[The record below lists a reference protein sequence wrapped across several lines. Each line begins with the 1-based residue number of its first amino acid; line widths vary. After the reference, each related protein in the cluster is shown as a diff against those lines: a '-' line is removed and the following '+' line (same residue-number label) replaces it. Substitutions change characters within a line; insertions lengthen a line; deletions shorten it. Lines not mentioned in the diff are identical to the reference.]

1 LKISKNKYLIKMD
14 DIRDKLLSIRK
25 SLRKKEKAENPE
37 LFAKKEA
44 EKKLREEEEAK
55 RREAA
60 KAARKA

>member
-1 LKISKNKYLIKMD
+1 MD